1 MIREVKQSSQT
12 VVREVQKVVIGSPT
26 QGSPRLK
33 TGQGLIT
40 SGTHSLEKDR
50 DMDKGVNRSNL
61 ALTNGVG
68 VMDTIDSPSSP
79 SPHHSTTH
87 PTNNALIILN
97 TDTPLTSNSNSKQHL
112 PVSVYIPPRACSHR
126 YATYPL
132 RYITHPLRYT
142 IHPFIY
148 SHTF

>member
-26 QGSPRLK
+26 QGSPRHK

-40 SGTHSLEKDR
+40 SGTHSLEKDS
-50 DMDKGVNRSNL
+50 DMDKSGNRLNL
-61 ALTNGVG
+61 ALTNAVG
-68 VMDTIDSPSSP
+68 VMDTIESP

-87 PTNNALIILN
+87 PTNNALTILN
-97 TDTPLTSNSNSKQHL
+97 TDTPLTSNSNSKKQL

-132 RYITHPLRYT
+132 RYTTYPLRYT